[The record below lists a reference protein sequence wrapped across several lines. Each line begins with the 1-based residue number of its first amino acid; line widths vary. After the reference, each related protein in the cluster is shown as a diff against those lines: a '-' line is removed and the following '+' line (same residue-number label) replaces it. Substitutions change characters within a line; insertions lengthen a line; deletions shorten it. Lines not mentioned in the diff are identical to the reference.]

1 MLTKSWSATIK
12 EIDAISII
20 IEVNPSKKGED
31 RLQIIG
37 LPDAAIRE
45 SKSRVQTAIE
55 NSGFEAPHGEVIIS
69 LSPAD
74 VKKQGSS
81 FDLPIALALIG
92 AKDNGGITQENLSGV
107 LAVGEL
113 RLDGSVQPIKGALPI
128 AIHAKKRKAKALILP
143 YANAKE
149 AAVVAGLNVF
159 GVKSL
164 AEAKAI
170 VTHFETASP
179 MATIPMESLYEKQK
193 DSRDFLDVK
202 GQLFAKRGMEIAAAG
217 FHNMILV
224 GAPGCGKSMLA
235 KRLPTILPPLSF
247 DEAIETTRIH
257 SIGGLLSNNTP
268 FITQRPFRDP
278 HHTISDVG
286 LLGGGSQVKPGEVTY
301 CHNGV
306 LFLDE
311 LPEFK
316 RTALEVMRQPLENG
330 SVTISRASGSA
341 TFPARFMLIAAMNP
355 CPCGFYGSHRN
366 QCSCTSH
373 QVMNYRS
380 KISGPLMD
388 RIDLHINVP
397 ELSES
402 ELTSERSGESSADIY
417 RRVEIARQAQEKRFS
432 GSSSNYNAQMESK
445 DLDTHCHLEK
455 ETMELLKQAIYSLK
469 LSARA
474 YDRILRVAR
483 TIADLAESEA
493 IESEHIAEAIQFR
506 TFDRQM

>member
-20 IEVNPSKKGED
+20 IEVNPVKKGED

-45 SKSRVQTAIE
+45 SRSRVQAAIE
-55 NSGFEAPHGEVIIS
+55 NSGLEAPHGEIIIS

-81 FDLPIALALIG
+81 FDLPIALGLIASKDG
-92 AKDNGGITQENLSGV
+92 ADICQADLSGV
-107 LAVGEL
+107 LSVGEL
-113 RLDGSVQPIKGALPI
+113 RLDGSVQPIRGALPI

-143 YANAKE
+143 HANVKE
-149 AAVVAGLNVF
+149 AAVVAGLHVF
-159 GVKSL
+159 GVHTL
-164 AEAKAI
+164 AEAKDI
-170 VTHFETASP
+170 VANFE
-179 MATIPMESLYEKQK
+179 MAKATPTIPLDSLYQKQK
-193 DSRDFLDVK
+193 DHRDFLDVK
-202 GQLFAKRGMEIAAAG
+202 GQAFAKRGMEIAAAG
-217 FHNMILV
+217 FHNMILI

-235 KRLPTILPPLSF
+235 KRMPTILPPLSF

-257 SIGGLLSNNTP
+257 SIGGLLSNQTP
-268 FITQRPFRDP
+268 FVTQRPFRDP
-278 HHTISDVG
+278 HHTISDIG

-355 CPCGFYGSHRN
+355 CPCGYYGSHRN
-366 QCSCTSH
+366 QCSCTSY
-373 QVMNYRS
+373 QVMNYRN

-402 ELTSERSGESSADIY
+402 ELTAERTGESSREIY
-417 RRVEIARQAQEKRFS
+417 QRVQIARARQEERFK
-432 GSSSNYNAQMESK
+432 GSDTNYNAQMESK
-445 DLDTHCHLEK
+445 DLDRYCRLEPT
-455 ETMELLKQAIYSLK
+455 TMELLKQAIYTLK

-483 TIADLAESEA
+483 TIADLAESETIQA
-493 IESEHIAEAIQFR
+493 NHIAEAIQFR
-506 TFDRQM
+506 TFDRQT